1 MIFESDFNMGVKDI
15 GKNNYIKNRA
25 ILEML
30 ENIGAYHSDAAG
42 YGANDIGK
50 THVVWILAGWKLK
63 VINRPKYGQKIH
75 IKTWGRDMAKAIT
88 YRDFEVY
95 NSKKELCAIATSKW
109 VLVNTET
116 GRITRIT
123 DEIASKYQPENNSV
137 YKEKEIEK
145 IELPEESEYT
155 KKIEYTTTR
164 RDIDLN
170 GHMHNLYY
178 LDLAYE
184 ALPDEVYAK
193 RPYDN
198 VQIQYKKEIKY
209 GEKVIC
215 KYAYKNNSH
224 IVAIYDEKEKNLHAV
239 VKLQKNYCNY

>member
-1 MIFESDFNMGVKDI
+1 MKFVHIADMHFDSPFVKLSDKDI
-15 GKNNYIKNRA
+15 LGDLRRLEQRKVFKKIIEYIKNNNIKYFFISGDLYEHKYVRQSTIEYINKLFKEIPETKIFIA
-25 ILEML
+25 PGNHDPYLKNSYYNKFNWN
-30 ENIGAYHSDAAG
+30 EN
-42 YGANDIGK
+42 
-50 THVVWILAGWKLK
+50 V
-63 VINRPKYGQKIH
+63 KI
-75 IKTWGRDMAKAIT
+75 
-88 YRDFEVY
+88 F
-95 NSKKELCAIATSKW
+95 NS
-109 VLVNTET
+109 
-116 GRITRIT
+116 
-123 DEIASKYQPENNSV
+123 
-137 YKEKEIEK
+137 EIEK

-184 ALPDEVYAK
+184 ALPEDVYEK

-198 VQIQYKKEIKY
+198 IQIQYKKEIKY

-215 KYAYKNNSH
+215 KYAYKNNNH
-224 IVAIYDEKEKNLHAV
+224 IVAIYDEKEKKLHAV